1 MSQTIL
7 YFIFL
12 VFASFFLLKAT
23 SSILGYYNFS
33 SKPTVRGLHKYPI
46 ITSGGVF
53 FIFYLIFMFFFLD
66 GRLLGKN
73 FSEIFILL
81 SATLVF
87 GIFDDKKNLSRKL
100 KLFAQIILS
109 IILIYFFEF
118 ELFEELFPQINI
130 NHIYVALN
138 ILFLIGFVNF
148 INFIDGSDG
157 NLILFV
163 VFILICLI
171 SKLQINFS
179 INEFIYLIYFFP
191 FLLIFYIFNIRKKIF
206 LGESG
211 SFFLSTFLI
220 LNLNHY
226 VLKDIIVLSDILII
240 SSYFIVDLIIT
251 FLLRIYHYGQNSFK
265 AHRDHAYQNF
275 CYLKKNHKSFNL
287 YMLIY
292 NFFYIFPLYLMYLN
306 EFISPLIALIFC
318 LLPSIYFVIKYSPL
332 IKK

>member
-23 SSILGYYNFS
+23 SSILRYYNFS

-46 ITSGGVF
+46 TTSGGVF
-53 FIFYLIFMFFFLD
+53 FIFYIIIMFFFTD
-66 GRLLGKN
+66 GTLLEKN
-73 FSEIFILL
+73 FGEIFILL
-81 SATLVF
+81 SAILVF
-87 GIFDDKKNLSRKL
+87 GIFDDKKNLSRKP

-138 ILFLIGFVNF
+138 ILFLIGFINF

-163 VFILICLI
+163 IFILICLI
-171 SKLQINFS
+171 SKLQITLS
-179 INEFIYLIYFFP
+179 IDNYIYLIYFFP
-191 FLLIFYIFNIRKKIF
+191 FLIIFYFFNINKKIF

-220 LNLNHY
+220 LNLNYY
-226 VLKDIIVLSDILII
+226 VLKDLVIISDILII
-240 SSYFIVDLIIT
+240 SSYFIVDMIIT
-251 FLLRIYHYGQNSFK
+251 FILRIYHYGKDSFT

-275 CYLKKNHKSFNL
+275 CYLKKNHKKLNL

-292 NFFYIFPLYLMYLN
+292 NFLYVFPLYIMYVNKL
-306 EFISPLIALIFC
+306 ISPSLTLIFC
-318 LLPSIYFVIKYSPL
+318 LMPSIYFVLKYSPL
-332 IKK
+332 VKK